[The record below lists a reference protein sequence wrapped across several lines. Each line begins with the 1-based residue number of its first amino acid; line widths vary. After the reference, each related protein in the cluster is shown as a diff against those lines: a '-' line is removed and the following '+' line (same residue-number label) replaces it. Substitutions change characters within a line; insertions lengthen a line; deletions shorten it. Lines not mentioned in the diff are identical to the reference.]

1 METRARAEY
10 SVSKIKSKWRK
21 GITRTFVGFFPSLVF
36 PAAIRRKYIYLG
48 PDVIVLDLYLERL
61 LLYAL
66 AAAYKALRLS
76 AQYAHC
82 RNIELH
88 LPPLHLNF
96 LNST

>member
-1 METRARAEY
+1 MFP
-10 SVSKIKSKWRK
+10 KSNQSGGKESPEQLLA
-21 GITRTFVGFFPSLVF
+21 FFLHWYFQQPSGE
-36 PAAIRRKYIYLG
+36 KYIYLG

-66 AAAYKALRLS
+66 AAAYQALRLS
-76 AQYAHC
+76 AQYARC